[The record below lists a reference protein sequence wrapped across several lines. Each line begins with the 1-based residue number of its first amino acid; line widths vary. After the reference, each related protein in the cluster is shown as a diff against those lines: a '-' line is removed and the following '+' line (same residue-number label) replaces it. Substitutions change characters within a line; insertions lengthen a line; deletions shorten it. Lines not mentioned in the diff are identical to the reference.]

1 MEDINFHVSLED
13 YLSIQQ
19 ELKRNNSKS
28 YDLVIQSQYIS
39 FLPDWVEQEYPA
51 LAKEAND
58 ILYNVSRRLK
68 NQIRNHDFNG
78 AKFKLKKYYFDFLRH
93 ECQISLPNEEN
104 KSKNLGLTKKEFNDM
119 LSRLIDG
126 DETLIEKIYLK
137 QCKTCMT
144 NLIRAY
150 TCTHEEAYESTIDA
164 LYELRKDL
172 IRNKVMYGNLV
183 SYFNRRAALVLF
195 KKKRKTKIDTISL
208 DFDMDFSEEVESD
221 MVDEDVKEIIKN
233 AISKLGTECRQII
246 RQFYFNEIKLEEIAT
261 ELNKNH
267 ATVRK
272 QISRCRD
279 KLRNYMGQDF
289 YVKFLSSH

>member
-1 MEDINFHVSLED
+1 MDD
-13 YLSIQQ
+13 YTLDVCTEAGVTVISIT
-19 ELKRNNSKS
+19 
-28 YDLVIQSQYIS
+28 
-39 FLPDWVEQEYPA
+39 
-51 LAKEAND
+51 
-58 ILYNVSRRLK
+58 RL
-68 NQIRNHDFNG
+68 
-78 AKFKLKKYYFDFLRH
+78 
-93 ECQISLPNEEN
+93 
-104 KSKNLGLTKKEFNDM
+104 
-119 LSRLIDG
+119 
-126 DETLIEKIYLK
+126 LK

-195 KKKRKTKIDTISL
+195 KKKRKSKIDTISL
-208 DFDMDFSEEVESD
+208 DFDMDFSEEVEPEV
-221 MVDEDVKEIIKN
+221 VDEDVKEIIKN

-246 RQFYFNEIKLEEIAT
+246 KQFYFNEIKLDEIAA

-289 YVKFLSSH
+289 YVKFLSSNR